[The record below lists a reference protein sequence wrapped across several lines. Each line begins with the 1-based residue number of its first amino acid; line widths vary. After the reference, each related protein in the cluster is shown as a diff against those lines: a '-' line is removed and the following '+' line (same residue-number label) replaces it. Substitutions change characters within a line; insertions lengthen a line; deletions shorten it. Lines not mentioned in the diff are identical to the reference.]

1 MNLIVPTFFT
11 EAIWRVKKNTLKIY
25 LIKNIIIIIIII
37 NVGIIIIFIIN

>member
-25 LIKNIIIIIIII
+25 LIKNIIIIII